1 MKGMNIVRLPFFF
14 LSFFLWLGISLVLIL
29 VFHFLLFSNLT
40 LILYFLFLPQA
51 DMDSLEGNDTPKSS
65 HKPFHQ
71 SHKPHTHHQLQ
82 EGAIR
87 MARSFSRHT
96 PPPHPATSPQH
107 IYPLGTTWL
116 CRWSGFHQAVLGHFL
131 GQCPSKQSI
140 QDNHREPSEPPRKFT
155 YFPLCCAVSA
165 RFWPCRAFRPRSWR
179 HCGMQRPCLE
189 KLWAKWKNVRWI
201 R

>member
-1 MKGMNIVRLPFFF
+1 MYFFFNPLPKKCWLQPERWKAFKKKVLTTIRQVFWKRKGMNTVRLPFF

-29 VFHFLLFSNLT
+29 VFHFLLSSNLT
-40 LILYFLFLPQA
+40 LILYFLFFPQA

-96 PPPHPATSPQH
+96 PPLTRPPHHNTSILWGPRG
-107 IYPLGTTWL
+107 YAVGV
-116 CRWSGFHQAVLGHFL
+116 GFRKQSLDIFL
-131 GQCPSKQSI
+131 ASVHLNNPSKI
-140 QDNHREPSEPPRKFT
+140 ITGNP
-155 YFPLCCAVSA
+155 VS
-165 RFWPCRAFRPRSWR
+165 
-179 HCGMQRPCLE
+179 H
-189 KLWAKWKNVRWI
+189 
-201 R
+201 

>member
-1 MKGMNIVRLPFFF
+1 M
-14 LSFFLWLGISLVLIL
+14 GISLVLIL

-96 PPPHPATSPQH
+96 HPPHPATSPQH
-107 IYPLGTTWL
+107 IYPLGATWL
-116 CRWSGFHQAVLGHFL
+116 CRWSGFQQAVFGHFP

-140 QDNHREPSEPPRKFT
+140 QDSYREPSEPLRRFT
-155 YFPLCCAVSA
+155 CFPLCCAASA
-165 RFWPCRAFRPRSWR
+165 RF
-179 HCGMQRPCLE
+179 
-189 KLWAKWKNVRWI
+189 
-201 R
+201 

>member
-1 MKGMNIVRLPFFF
+1 MLATTRKMEGIKKKNTDKYKTSILEDERPFFVC
-14 LSFFLWLGISLVLIL
+14 FFLWLGISLVLVL

-96 PPPHPATSPQH
+96 PSSPGH
-107 IYPLGTTWL
+107 LTTAHLSSGAHVVMPLVWVSASSLGTFSWP
-116 CRWSGFHQAVLGHFL
+116 V
-131 GQCPSKQSI
+131 SI
-140 QDNHREPSEPPRKFT
+140 
-155 YFPLCCAVSA
+155 
-165 RFWPCRAFRPRSWR
+165 
-179 HCGMQRPCLE
+179 
-189 KLWAKWKNVRWI
+189 
-201 R
+201 

>member
-1 MKGMNIVRLPFFF
+1 MNTVRLPFF

-29 VFHFLLFSNLT
+29 VFHFLLSSNLT
-40 LILYFLFLPQA
+40 LILYFLFFPQA

-96 PPPHPATSPQH
+96 PPLTRPPHHNTSILWGPRG
-107 IYPLGTTWL
+107 YAVGV
-116 CRWSGFHQAVLGHFL
+116 GFRKQSLDIFL
-131 GQCPSKQSI
+131 ASVHLNNPSKI
-140 QDNHREPSEPPRKFT
+140 ITGNP
-155 YFPLCCAVSA
+155 VS
-165 RFWPCRAFRPRSWR
+165 
-179 HCGMQRPCLE
+179 H
-189 KLWAKWKNVRWI
+189 
-201 R
+201 